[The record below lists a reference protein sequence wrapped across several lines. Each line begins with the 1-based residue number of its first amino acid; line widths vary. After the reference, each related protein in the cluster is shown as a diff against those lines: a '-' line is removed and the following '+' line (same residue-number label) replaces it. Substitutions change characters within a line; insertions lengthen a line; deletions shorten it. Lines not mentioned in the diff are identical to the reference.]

1 MHSRPCS
8 VFAGRR
14 VASFVRREFEVHDAI
29 LGSMI
34 ARVCVWLLL
43 LLLFKL
49 CAWINLAGIMGSYLV
64 G

>member
-29 LGSMI
+29 LVSMI
-34 ARVCVWLLL
+34 ARVCV
-43 LLLFKL
+43 
-49 CAWINLAGIMGSYLV
+49 AIVVAVVQTVRVDQPSGDNG
-64 G
+64 

>member
-29 LGSMI
+29 LVSMI
-34 ARVCVWLLL
+34 ARVRVCVCGYCCCCCSN
-43 LLLFKL
+43 
-49 CAWINLAGIMGSYLV
+49 CARGST
-64 G
+64 